1 MLAARDQENRV
12 FGGTVAGGKH
22 HNALNPK
29 TPAPG
34 GKGAQTPFKGKS
46 VLGGRPGNEN
56 AQNLQRTVGKG
67 KGLVTPLEPRTAAR
81 APLGNKTTNAKA
93 MQSQMQQQQT
103 QKGQKPQTAKSGV
116 KDIVNQFEQTSQQ
129 QAPASGRRARVLS
142 PRTNLTNSTKLS
154 VLSDQSASASTVRRV
169 VPDVEYCPPP
179 VAPAKYESDVFP
191 EGVLTFAAFKP
202 ENRLRGYYEHYFIN
216 KNNPVDETDGV
227 PLRDKAMA
235 ERQRKAFEKLDIQ
248 VQKDLEEFDWAAL
261 SEANTKA
268 AASKAAAAAAA
279 KPSQPP
285 TIALRNAASALALG
299 SKKTIRA
306 PSAGRN
312 AVARP
317 KMASV
322 EVHTQS
328 AAAASSVSSSL
339 ISGLPLRKTSRPASA
354 MPIRTK
360 PSTAAN
366 LAAESASRTTL
377 GYNKGRTALSM
388 VRGGANSGLN
398 ANTFVNP
405 STTRESAPSK
415 LRSVASQPAI
425 KRFVPSTEIASL
437 DTSSIDVPSTPVTK
451 SHLAMSMEGPTEE
464 RSPAFL
470 SIFEVDENDMH
481 HDEDEDDDI
490 VPNDEEVTLGM
501 GGRSG
506 TFGNLGFDD
515 QDDFQMDANFD

>member
-56 AQNLQRTVGKG
+56 AQNLQQTVGKG
-67 KGLVTPLEPRTAAR
+67 KSLVTPLQPRTGAR

-93 MQSQMQQQQT
+93 MQSQLQQQQ
-103 QKGQKPQTAKSGV
+103 QQTAKSGV
-116 KDIVNQFEQTSQQ
+116 KDIVSQFEQTSQQ
-129 QAPASGRRARVLS
+129 QAPASGRRARVLT
-142 PRTNLTNSTKLS
+142 PRTNLANSTKLS
-154 VLSDQSASASTVRRV
+154 VLSDQSASASASASTARKV

-235 ERQRKAFEKLDIQ
+235 ERQRKAFEKLDLQ

-261 SEANTKA
+261 SEANTKKA
-268 AASKAAAAAAA
+268 AACKATAAAAA
-279 KPSQPP
+279 KTSQPP
-285 TIALRNAASALALG
+285 TIALRSAASALALG
-299 SKKTIRA
+299 SKKTIRP
-306 PSAGRN
+306 PSAGRH

-317 KMASV
+317 KTASV
-322 EVHTQS
+322 EARAQS

-339 ISGLPLRKTSRPASA
+339 ISGLPLRKASRPVSGLA
-354 MPIRTK
+354 IRTK

-388 VRGGANSGLN
+388 VRGGAN
-398 ANTFVNP
+398 P
-405 STTRESAPSK
+405 TRESAPLK
-415 LRSVASQPAI
+415 VRSDASQPAM

-437 DTSSIDVPSTPVTK
+437 DTSSVDVPSTPAAK
-451 SHLAMSMEGPTEE
+451 SHLAVNMDGPTEE

-470 SIFEVDENDMH
+470 SIFEVNENDMH
-481 HDEDEDDDI
+481 RGEDEEEEDDEDDDDI

-506 TFGNLGFDD
+506 TFGDLGFDD